1 MVLKKTSSYF
11 VIHNRQSPCMC
22 WNEEK
27 VRSKLVGAK
36 YPFPFHRFPVVWE
49 RCHINQSLDSF
60 HLRDQQSLSPTWSG
74 IRWQLVKRCG
84 LCTAEGFAI
93 LIVLAISQAFDQ
105 PAICVLSLL
114 FFSRK
119 LSSWFLIFS
128 INICNELFK
137 IFLSKALLLSNIYKC
152 YSSLI
157 WPGHPRIQHS
167 IVFVLLA
174 PKWGRTWYE
183 GGEGGIG
190 CIIQKGRGEGCQ
202 LLLHVGHSI
211 HRATTVTTIIFVAQG
226 GKCFWRFVSQ
236 T

>member
-1 MVLKKTSSYF
+1 
-11 VIHNRQSPCMC
+11 MC
-22 WNEEK
+22 WKEEK

-74 IRWQLVKRCG
+74 NRWQFVKRCG
-84 LCTAEGFAI
+84 LRTAEGFAI
-93 LIVLAISQAFDQ
+93 LIILTISQAFDQ

-114 FFSRK
+114 FFQENCHRDFWSFQSIFVTSFLTYFYLK
-119 LSSWFLIFS
+119 LCCCQTYINATAVWSDQVIPEYS
-128 INICNELFK
+128 IPLCLYCWHP
-137 IFLSKALLLSNIYKC
+137 SGGG
-152 YSSLI
+152 
-157 WPGHPRIQHS
+157 PGMR
-167 IVFVLLA
+167 
-174 PKWGRTWYE
+174 E
-183 GGEGGIG
+183 GEGGIG

-211 HRATTVTTIIFVAQG
+211 HRATTVTTIIFVAQK

>member
-1 MVLKKTSSYF
+1 
-11 VIHNRQSPCMC
+11 MC
-22 WNEEK
+22 WKEEK

-74 IRWQLVKRCG
+74 IRWQFVRRCG
-84 LCTAEGFAI
+84 LRTAEGFAI
-93 LIVLAISQAFDQ
+93 LIVLTISQAFDQ
-105 PAICVLSLL
+105 PAICVLSML

-128 INICNELFK
+128 INICNELFN

-174 PKWGRTWYE
+174 PKWGRTCYE
-183 GGEGGIG
+183 GG
-190 CIIQKGRGEGCQ
+190 GRGHWVHYTEGAGRG
-202 LLLHVGHSI
+202 VPAF
-211 HRATTVTTIIFVAQG
+211 ATCG
-226 GKCFWRFVSQ
+226 S
-236 T
+236 